1 MIDPAVLVDAVVS
14 ALRNIPDLLAEV
26 AGDPERIY
34 GYKDRPPDNVSLD
47 EAIYRMPARS
57 VMVAWQEMAPG
68 NFGQSEVWKHQISIF
83 IRADDSKDLNASS
96 SSFYRIFRAIWK
108 GQNSAGQ
115 TLADYPVH
123 NSFYPM
129 DVPTIRRT
137 PDVEGV
143 DFFEVTTTFT
153 EIGDD

>member
-1 MIDPAVLVDAVVS
+1 MINPAVLVDAVVS
-14 ALRNIPDLLAEV
+14 ALRNIPDLVAEV
-26 AGDPERIY
+26 GGDPERIN
-34 GYKDRPPDNVSLD
+34 GYKDMPPDGISLD
-47 EAIYRMPARS
+47 RAIYRMPARS

-68 NFGQSEVWKHQISIF
+68 NFGQAEVWKHHVSIYV
-83 IRADDSKDLNASS
+83 RADDSNDLNANTI
-96 SSFYRIFRAIWK
+96 SFYRILRAIWK

-115 TLADYPVH
+115 ALADYAVH
-123 NSFYPM
+123 DSFYPM

-143 DFFEVTTTFT
+143 DFFEVTASFT